1 MSILKRISPLVLIF
15 LLVSLLAFSFQGTR
29 GLWEPDEGRYTN
41 VALEMM
47 RTGDYFVPH
56 RNYESLHVTKPPVT
70 YWALSASMQ
79 SFGKNE
85 WAARLPIA
93 LAFILTTLLV
103 FQLGKTITPRRPW
116 LPALIYLS
124 SPLPFIAANIIT
136 TDTLLAFAET
146 AALLAFVRYRFDNK
160 SARYLD
166 LMWALF
172 GLAFMIKGPPGLLPL
187 LAIFVWQWRNGGIK
201 VLARPLGIVAFI
213 VVGFMWF
220 FLITQQK
227 PELLDYFLH
236 HEVVD
241 RVASG
246 THARN
251 NQWYGGLF
259 VYIPSLLIGALP
271 WLALALWNKRKSTA
285 HKPIQPKTTFLLYW
299 ICIPLV
305 VFMLSQSRLP
315 LYILPLFVPIA
326 LLLSQLLNDQSFS
339 KHHFFWLSIWLV
351 LLLALK
357 AIAGYIPYKHD
368 SREFAQQ
375 LQKILPTKPKE
386 LAFINS
392 KAAYGLNFY
401 LDANIEK
408 ISLENLTSPQPISD
422 AEFDE
427 DMRLEILEIEEDRYF
442 LVPKNHTSAFKT
454 FLSDNQVKFEYIG
467 NIQRFD
473 IFTGADIVPNEN
485 KIDNSSNYK

>member
-1 MSILKRISPLVLIF
+1 MPKTLSKASPFVWIL
-15 LLVSLLAFSFQGTR
+15 LLASFMAFAFQGTR
-29 GLWEPDEGRYTN
+29 GLWEPDEGRYSN

-47 RTGDYFVPH
+47 RSGDYFVPH

-79 SFGKNE
+79 SFGRNE
-85 WAARLPIA
+85 WAARLPMA

-103 FQLGKTITPRRPW
+103 FQLGKSFSAKRPW

-124 SPLPFIAANIIT
+124 SPLPFIAANTIT

-146 AALLAFVRYRFDNK
+146 GAVLAFVRHRFDGK
-160 SARYLD
+160 SLRYLD
-166 LMWALF
+166 SMWALF

-187 LAIFVWQWRNGGIK
+187 LAIIAWQWRNGGIK
-201 VLARPLGIVAFI
+201 ILVRPWGIVSFI
-213 VVGFMWF
+213 VIGFTWF

-251 NQWYGGLF
+251 SQWYGGLF
-259 VYIPSLLIGALP
+259 VYIPTLLIGAMP
-271 WLALALWNKRKSTA
+271 WLALALWNSRKSTA
-285 HKPIQPKTTFLLYW
+285 HKPIQPKTVFLLYW
-299 ICIPLV
+299 IAIPLV

-326 LLLSQLLNDQSFS
+326 LLLARAFNDLSFGARHY
-339 KHHFFWLSIWLV
+339 KYLAIWLI
-351 LLLALK
+351 LLLVLK
-357 AIAGYIPYKHD
+357 GVSGHITYKND
-368 SREFAQQ
+368 AREFAHQ

-386 LAFINS
+386 LVFINS
-392 KAAYGLNFY
+392 KASYGLNFY
-401 LDANIEK
+401 LDVGIEK
-408 ISLENLTSPQPISD
+408 VSIENFTKVQPISD
-422 AEFDE
+422 AEYDE
-427 DMRLEILEIEEDRYF
+427 EMRLEILEIEEDRYF
-442 LVPKNHTSAFKT
+442 LVSKNHTLAFKT
-454 FLSDNQVKFEYIG
+454 FLGKNQLKYDYLGTVDKFE
-467 NIQRFD
+467 
-473 IFTGADIVPNEN
+473 IFAIIN
-485 KIDNSSNYK
+485 